1 MKSTALGLA
10 VAALLFSAAPA
21 SADCGVHLQSNL
33 NASAEAAPAL
43 SFRDGRLHLT
53 SPLVVEATVDEIGG
67 GLLHLETA
75 GGDHLT
81 IPQGLLVDAGMNDSV
96 SVELPIHGARVLS
109 VAREVPFENRFHD
122 ADLVVLETE
131 AGPFWISRGVF
142 EDEGFA
148 VADIWDAMTINTA
161 AMIEDDETHLDD
173 MDRGTETTVHM
184 KNRAEVEIEDDFFA
198 EPDDDPALELDR
210 SDTF

>member
-1 MKSTALGLA
+1 MKQAALGLA
-10 VAALLFSAAPA
+10 LAALLFSAAPA
-21 SADCGVHLQSNL
+21 SADCGVHTRSNL
-33 NASAEAAPAL
+33 TAAPAV
-43 SFRDGRLHLT
+43 SFDEGLFHLGA
-53 SPLVVEATVDEIGG
+53 PLVVDATVDEIGG

-75 GGDHLT
+75 SGHHLT
-81 IPQGLLVDAGMNDSV
+81 VPQGLAVDAGIGDTLTLD
-96 SVELPIHGARVLS
+96 LPIHGARVLS

-122 ADLVVLETE
+122 AELLVLEGE

-142 EDEGFA
+142 EEEGLS
-148 VADIWDAMTINTA
+148 VADVWDAMSINTA
-161 AMIEDDETHLDD
+161 AMIEDDESHLDD